1 MKTEEEKETLK
12 VTTFN
17 NYKSNAE
24 IFAQNKSG
32 ESYYFIVD
40 YDYLSQRARNDGGD
54 TLRRAAIKFMKE
66 KFYKYKF
73 IVPSSIG

>member
-40 YDYLSQRARNDGGD
+40 YGN
-54 TLRRAAIKFMKE
+54 
-66 KFYKYKF
+66 
-73 IVPSSIG
+73 